1 MRIASRKKKKKLV
14 RRVKMAFA
22 GALMFCIV
30 LRCIAYGNDRDKEY
44 EASMIYEE
52 VETEKEVTEETTE
65 VVIEEAVVKETEEA
79 AEENAQEYVF
89 STEEASLL
97 TKIAMA
103 EAESE
108 DTYGKAL
115 VICVVLN
122 RVASDEFPDTIEE
135 VIYQSGQFTP
145 ISNGRWD
152 EVVADEDCIYAL
164 QLVRRGWDD
173 SCGALYFESNGT
185 SSWHKDNLDF
195 LFQYGNHYFYAG
207 V

>member
-14 RRVKMAFA
+14 RRVKMAFV

-30 LRCIAYGNDRDKEY
+30 LRCIAYGNDSDKEY
-44 EASMIYEE
+44 EASMVYEE
-52 VETEKEVTEETTE
+52 VEAEKEVTDDVIKE
-65 VVIEEAVVKETEEA
+65 VVAEKETEVTD
-79 AEENAQEYVF
+79 EENVQEYVF
-89 STEEASLL
+89 TEEEAYLL
-97 TKIAMA
+97 CKIAMA

-122 RVASDEFPDTIEE
+122 RVASEEFPDTIEE

-152 EVVADEDCIYAL
+152 AVVPDEDCIYAL

-185 SSWHKDNLDF
+185 TSWHKDNLDF